1 MTTDNIEVNT
11 QNSIRISSDVGII
24 YIDPLNIGNR
34 PHDADYILITHDHY
48 DHFSPKDIEKIVK
61 EDTVLVV
68 PEKMGG
74 KIPDE
79 TLSSVGIMVKLAPKA
94 HKDINGLK
102 VETVPAYNKLKPFHP
117 KSSGWIGYIL
127 TIEDKRVYIAGD
139 TDLTNDNESVECD
152 IALIPIGGTYT
163 MNAVQ
168 AAQLVNVMKPQ
179 AVIPTH
185 YGSLVGNPEDADV
198 FKSHIDKGI
207 TVEIKLHF

>member
-1 MTTDNIEVNT
+1 MTTDNIDVNT
-11 QNSIRISSDVGII
+11 QSSIKISSDAGTI
-24 YIDPLNIGNR
+24 YIDPLEIKDES
-34 PHDADYILITHDHY
+34 HDADYILITHDHY

-61 EDTVLVV
+61 EDTILVV
-68 PEKMGG
+68 PEKMGS
-74 KIPDE
+74 KIPDN
-79 TLSSVGIMVKLAPKA
+79 TLSSVGTMVKMAPKT

-127 TIEDKRVYIAGD
+127 TIDDKRVYIAGD
-139 TDLTNDNESVECD
+139 TDLTNDNESVVCD

-179 AVIPTH
+179 VVIPTH
-185 YGSLVGNPEDADV
+185 YGSLVGKPEDADV
-198 FKSHIDKGI
+198 FKSRVDKGI
-207 TVEIKLHF
+207 SVELKLQ